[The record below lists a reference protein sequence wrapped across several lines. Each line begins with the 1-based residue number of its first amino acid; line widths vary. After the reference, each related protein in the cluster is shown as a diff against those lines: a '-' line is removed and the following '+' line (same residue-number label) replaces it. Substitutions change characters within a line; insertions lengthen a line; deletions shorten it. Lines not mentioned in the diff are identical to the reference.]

1 MKKIYII
8 LVLLTLSVTALAQSG
23 KSLYNKYSD
32 RPGVEAVY
40 ISPAMF
46 RMIGKIPD
54 VEFKDGEIDFTPII
68 KSMSGFY
75 VLEASDPKVAADL
88 YAEVKKFID
97 KGDYELLIE
106 TKENGEVTQIY
117 SYGDEKTVS
126 SLVMI
131 QQEQGETMYVSI
143 DGKMDR
149 EELENL
155 LAQAAAE

>member
-8 LVLLTLSVTALAQSG
+8 LVLLTLSVTALAQNG
-23 KSLYNKYSD
+23 KALYNKYSD

-54 VEFKDGEIDFTPII
+54 VEFKDGEIDFSPII

-75 VLEASDPKVAADL
+75 VLEASDTKVAADL
-88 YAEVKKFID
+88 YAEVKKYID
-97 KGDYELLIE
+97 KGQYELLIE
-106 TKENGEVTQIY
+106 TKENGEVTRIY

-126 SLVMI
+126 SLIMI

>member
-54 VEFKDGEIDFTPII
+54 VEFTPII

-75 VLEASDPKVAADL
+75 VLEASDTKVAADL

>member
-1 MKKIYII
+1 
-8 LVLLTLSVTALAQSG
+8 
-23 KSLYNKYSD
+23 
-32 RPGVEAVY
+32 VEAVY

-54 VEFKDGEIDFTPII
+54 VEFKDGEIDFSPII

-75 VLEASDPKVAADL
+75 VLEASDAKVAADL

-97 KGDYELLIE
+97 KGQYELLIE
-106 TKENGEVTQIY
+106 TKENGEVTRIY

-126 SLVMI
+126 SLIMI
-131 QQEQGETMYVSI
+131 TQEQGETMYVSI